1 MTEQTLLEQRTPSPW
16 QGEGGGEGGI
26 YAGEGSA
33 FLPAF
38 ETWLAEAGR
47 SRNTITAYRRC
58 LQVFTRWFAAA
69 NRQPFTLDLLN
80 SYDLRAFRQWSLAV
94 QGVKPAT
101 WNLRR
106 AALMAL
112 STYARAGGFIES
124 DPLRGVLPAN
134 QQPLPPR
141 WLERDQFARLMRQLE
156 IGVNAANTPARRQR
170 ALRDAALVGVMAFA
184 GLRES
189 EAAALT
195 LEDVQ
200 LSPRSGSVVVRHG
213 KGGGRRVLPLSS
225 ETRRLI
231 AAWLAARPPV
241 GERLF
246 CDAHS
251 GALSTRAI
259 QKRIRALG
267 AAAAVEGLTP
277 HRLRHTCAKRMVD
290 AGRQLTEVRQVL
302 GHAKIETTCRYA
314 QAGWEDLEA
323 AVESVHLGAMAQA

>member
-1 MTEQTLLEQRTPSPW
+1 MNQTLLEQRTPSPW
-16 QGEGGGEGGI
+16 QGEGG
-26 YAGEGSA
+26 GEGSA

-156 IGVNAANTPARRQR
+156 INVNAANTPARRQR

-213 KGGGRRVLPLSS
+213 KGGSRRSIPLSS
-225 ETRRLI
+225 EARRILS
-231 AAWLAARPPV
+231 AWLDVRPRSGCVRPAA
-241 GERLF
+241 GNHLF
-246 CDAHS
+246 IDES
-251 GALSTRAI
+251 GDALSTRAI